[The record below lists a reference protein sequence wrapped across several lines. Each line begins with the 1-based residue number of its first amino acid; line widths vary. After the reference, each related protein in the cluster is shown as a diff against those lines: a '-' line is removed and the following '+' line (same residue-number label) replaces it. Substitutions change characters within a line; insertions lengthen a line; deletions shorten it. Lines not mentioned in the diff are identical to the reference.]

1 MPKFALIATGI
12 VTVALVVGGVLLV
25 SNKKDVTDKDSI
37 SQQTN
42 NSQTSD
48 QKIKDPNGDYK
59 LFSDP
64 SITKPPTKDEV
75 LGGGKAIS
83 IEYDGSKSKEGSSL
97 FYTTYYVDNENEVRM
112 ITGSSF
118 SGITQGTFTTSD
130 KVFDSSADG
139 RPGFLEVYIIKAS
152 AIDPA
157 AGGSEALDSTPIKL
171 GMYAITLKSD

>member
-1 MPKFALIATGI
+1 MPKPVLIAAGI
-12 VTVALVVGGVLLV
+12 VTVVVIVGGVLLV
-25 SNKKDVTDKDSI
+25 TQKKDGNDKDSVA
-37 SQQTN
+37 QQPS

-83 IEYDGSKSKEGSSL
+83 LEYDGSKSKEGSSL
-97 FYTTYYVDNENEVRM
+97 FYKTYYVDKENEVHM

-118 SGITQGTFTTSD
+118 SGITKGTFTTSD

-139 RPGFLEVYIIKAS
+139 RPGFLEVYIIKAAATDAS
-152 AIDPA
+152 
-157 AGGSEALDSTPIKL
+157 AGGPSALDSTPIKL
-171 GMYAITLKSD
+171 GMYAIKLKSD